1 MTQISKIFLTNFRN
15 FAGKKIEFSGGL
27 NLLLGKNGVGKT
39 NALEAL
45 TVLGRG
51 ASLRGDNFEMM
62 ISEGEKNFTLRAEI
76 SQHEFIENIAVS
88 FDLEKKK
95 KIFHVNNEPLSSK
108 RQDDVKNHLVNFV
121 FLTPQIEQLFIS
133 GKSQR
138 RDYLDKIVADI
149 NFSHISQIN
158 NYQKLLRERL
168 LILQKY
174 RGAKGAEKWLDIVE
188 NQIAET
194 GTAIAFS
201 RIEAVD
207 FFNKAIASF
216 STNFPKTKLQIIGEL
231 EEKVASENAVK
242 IEEFYRQKLQ
252 ENRKIDFENFKTNF
266 GIHRCDFDAIFLDKQ
281 MSALRSST
289 GEQKAIMISITL
301 ARAKISSA
309 YKNQPTILIFDEVV
323 SHLDEGRKNNLF
335 EEILQSGLQSFSSA
349 TSRDLIPGEFLQKG
363 AIIEF

>member
-1 MTQISKIFLTNFRN
+1 MTQISKISLTNFRN
-15 FAGKKIEFSGGL
+15 FSAKKIDFLPGL
-27 NLLLGKNGVGKT
+27 NLLIGQNGVGKT
-39 NALEAL
+39 NALEAM
-45 TVLGRG
+45 TVLGRN

-62 ISEGEKNFTLRAEI
+62 IGHEGKNFVLRSEI
-76 SQHEFIENIAVS
+76 LGHEFIENIAVS

-95 KIFHVNNEPLSSK
+95 KFFHVNDEPLSSK
-108 RQDDVKNHLVNFV
+108 RQEDVKNHLINFV

-149 NFSHISQIN
+149 NFSHTSQIN

-174 RGAKGAEKWLDIVE
+174 RGSKGAEKWLDIVE

-201 RIEAVD
+201 RIEAVE

-216 STNFPKTKLQIIGEL
+216 SSNFPKTKLQIIGEL
-231 EEKVASENAVK
+231 EEKTLSENAVK
-242 IEEFYRQKLQ
+242 IEEFYRERLR
-252 ENRKIDFENFKTNF
+252 ENRKVDFESFKTNF

-301 ARAKISSA
+301 ARAKISSS

-323 SHLDEGRKNNLF
+323 SHLDEGRKNHLF
-335 EEILQSGLQSFSSA
+335 EEILQSGLQSFCSA
-349 TSRDLIPGEFLQKG
+349 TSRDLIPNSFLQKG
-363 AIIEF
+363 VAVEF